1 MNVIFDMG
9 GTIVENINA
18 SFERGFASIYPYT
31 INANLSLNNF
41 IDSTLQITFNM
52 LKNREDSM
60 LEVSFKDI
68 LEAIN
73 NTFLFNISVEKQEE
87 IFVNN
92 FEEIKV
98 IEGVETEEQFKV
110 LSNVGC
116 DYFQG
121 YYFSYPLP
129 ASEII
134 DYLKGVKEIHKK
146 D

>member
-1 MNVIFDMG
+1 MIFKLD
-9 GTIVENINA
+9 ILKID
-18 SFERGFASIYPYT
+18 RI
-31 INANLSLNNF
+31 F
-41 IDSTLQITFNM
+41 IDNGSYI
-52 LKNREDSM
+52 D
-60 LEVSFKDI
+60 FKI
-68 LEAIN
+68 INSIN
-73 NTFLFNISVEKQEE
+73 NIAHILNMET
-87 IFVNN
+87 
-92 FEEIKV
+92 V

>member
-1 MNVIFDMG
+1 ME
-9 GTIVENINA
+9 T
-18 SFERGFASIYPYT
+18 
-31 INANLSLNNF
+31 
-41 IDSTLQITFNM
+41 
-52 LKNREDSM
+52 
-60 LEVSFKDI
+60 
-68 LEAIN
+68 
-73 NTFLFNISVEKQEE
+73 
-87 IFVNN
+87 
-92 FEEIKV
+92 V